1 MYNTENPYKSAG
13 EYLKAPLFEKYQLR
27 RAAVKTSTALF
38 PFMLFAAIFA
48 FIILILGKV
57 FPSLLDGLYWVSYM
71 SVQLF
76 GIGMSICMAYYAGGF
91 FSALVSGVLAVY
103 FGLFCTQVV
112 GVETVGGSSVI
123 GFMGYYVIAL
133 LSTVCVTF
141 LHKVCVVVI
150 EWAFGLLLKLAHSKI
165 KDEAKRE
172 ELICTFRPQLK
183 NMTLLGDSLVVI
195 GLSAFAVFFVMNY
208 AYALPMTLLAH
219 KLAGIVAS
227 SANIILKGAVIGFA
241 LGFDVGGPLSLAVFD
256 EIFKG
261 VLAGSMESARLL
273 TVFSAAF
280 GICNELF
287 LTDYARKYGLL
298 RTSTIVVTDKYDAF
312 AGLLPPLYAGGGA
325 KVILLSFAA
334 ALVGS
339 LLGVGIVVLLKK
351 ARYSK
356 QEKRGE
362 DLFLAYGYEFT
373 QQEWNETYKKKSKLE
388 QKLGLAGDIE
398 ENEPELEP
406 AE

>member
-1 MYNTENPYKSAG
+1 M
-13 EYLKAPLFEKYQLR
+13 
-27 RAAVKTSTALF
+27 
-38 PFMLFAAIFA
+38 
-48 FIILILGKV
+48 
-57 FPSLLDGLYWVSYM
+57 
-71 SVQLF
+71 
-76 GIGMSICMAYYAGGF
+76 
-91 FSALVSGVLAVY
+91 
-103 FGLFCTQVV
+103 
-112 GVETVGGSSVI
+112 
-123 GFMGYYVIAL
+123 
-133 LSTVCVTF
+133 
-141 LHKVCVVVI
+141 
-150 EWAFGLLLKLAHSKI
+150 
-165 KDEAKRE
+165 
-172 ELICTFRPQLK
+172 
-183 NMTLLGDSLVVI
+183 
-195 GLSAFAVFFVMNY
+195 
-208 AYALPMTLLAH
+208 
-219 KLAGIVAS
+219 
-227 SANIILKGAVIGFA
+227 IGFA

-273 TVFSAAF
+273 TVFSAAMITPSWICMIYLFVGKKFKSWPMVVYDENLLNTGFINEVFQNVRLMAMSPMVYCVREPQTTPFALIGGTTLTGILAAAF
-280 GICNELF
+280 GICNESF

-398 ENEPELEP
+398 ENEPELDPTE
-406 AE
+406 

>member
-1 MYNTENPYKSAG
+1 M
-13 EYLKAPLFEKYQLR
+13 
-27 RAAVKTSTALF
+27 
-38 PFMLFAAIFA
+38 
-48 FIILILGKV
+48 
-57 FPSLLDGLYWVSYM
+57 
-71 SVQLF
+71 
-76 GIGMSICMAYYAGGF
+76 
-91 FSALVSGVLAVY
+91 
-103 FGLFCTQVV
+103 
-112 GVETVGGSSVI
+112 
-123 GFMGYYVIAL
+123 
-133 LSTVCVTF
+133 
-141 LHKVCVVVI
+141 
-150 EWAFGLLLKLAHSKI
+150 
-165 KDEAKRE
+165 
-172 ELICTFRPQLK
+172 
-183 NMTLLGDSLVVI
+183 
-195 GLSAFAVFFVMNY
+195 
-208 AYALPMTLLAH
+208 
-219 KLAGIVAS
+219 
-227 SANIILKGAVIGFA
+227 
-241 LGFDVGGPLSLAVFD
+241 
-256 EIFKG
+256 
-261 VLAGSMESARLL
+261 
-273 TVFSAAF
+273 
-280 GICNELF
+280 
-287 LTDYARKYGLL
+287 TDYAQKYGLL